1 MTNEAA
7 WEVGVQV
14 WRTFCLVE
22 LDGEV
27 LLGLGLLFEVRLDVV
42 ALLGSL
48 VERRLRVGDTRLQL
62 ALRLL

>member
-27 LLGLGLLFEVRLDVV
+27 LLGLRLLFEVRLDVI
-42 ALLGSL
+42 ALLGGL
-48 VERRLRVGDTRLQL
+48 VERRLRVSDARLQL